1 MEILFTCCP
10 DSPRY
15 VPSTTA
21 VPLPELIPNEIRT
34 VEASAA
40 TAAATIVARM
50 NNVFFMVSMGYV
62 IGNDE
67 TPLPFL
73 DK

>member
-15 VPSTTA
+15 VPSTME

-40 TAAATIVARM
+40 TAAAAMVARM
-50 NNVFFMVSMGYV
+50 NNVFFMLSMRYV
-62 IGNDE
+62 IGNDR
-67 TPLPFL
+67 TPFL
-73 DK
+73 GVDK

>member
-1 MEILFTCCP
+1 MPSNAFSADFSSMIAFSGTRSCSGNSLSNKASQAL
-10 DSPRY
+10 SPMQ
-15 VPSTTA
+15 A
-21 VPLPELIPNEIRT
+21 VKNKIYF
-34 VEASAA
+34 
-40 TAAATIVARM
+40 